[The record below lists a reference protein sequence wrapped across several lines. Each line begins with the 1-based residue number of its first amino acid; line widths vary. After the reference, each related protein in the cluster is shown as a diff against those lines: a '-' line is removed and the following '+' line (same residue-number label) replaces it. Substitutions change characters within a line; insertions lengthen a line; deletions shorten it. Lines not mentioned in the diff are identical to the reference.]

1 MRYAFFDLDHTL
13 LPFDTQTLFC
23 NFVLRRQPWRVWL
36 HLLFLPFALGR
47 AIGLVSTATAKRA
60 FLSYLWGMRRSK
72 LQSLAR
78 DFAHD
83 CVHTWIYPEL
93 QAEILR
99 HKHQGRILVLNT
111 ASPDFYAK
119 EIARLLEFNHCI
131 ATRVDIP
138 GQRVPLRPAIIG
150 PNNKRDAKI
159 TAMCERIPAV
169 ARLTDEER
177 FHCWAYTDSMAD
189 LPLLRFAGN
198 RVLVHPTALLLG
210 QFPQHDVTVVHPRR
224 PYCCRLAGL
233 IRALRQILGL
243 HRITGP
249 NG

>member
-47 AIGLVSTATAKRA
+47 AVGLVSTATAKRA
-60 FLSYLWGMRRSK
+60 FLSYLWGMKRTK

-111 ASPDFYAK
+111 ASPGFYAQ
-119 EIARLLEFNHCI
+119 EIAALLEFDHCI
-131 ATRVDIP
+131 VTRIDIP
-138 GQRVPLRPAIIG
+138 GKRVPLRPGLIG
-150 PNNKRDAKI
+150 PNNKREAKI
-159 TAMCERIPAV
+159 AAMCERIPGV

-177 FHCWAYTDSMAD
+177 YHCWAYTDSMAD
-189 LPLLRFAGN
+189 LPLLKFAGN

-210 QFPQHDVTVVHPRR
+210 QFPHNEVTVVHPQR

-233 IRALRQILGL
+233 FRALRQVLGL
-243 HRITGP
+243 HGIKGP
-249 NG
+249 QR